1 MTNLNDKI
9 AIITGA
15 AGGQGEAAARL
26 FVRYGAQVVVTD
38 LQEKG
43 ADVAQSLGDRAFFM
57 RLDVSDAAAWAGVV
71 EETERRFGLPTVLV
85 NNAGYFAPKPL
96 TETTADDI
104 ERHFRI
110 NQLGTFLGMKALL
123 DPMQRAG
130 GGSIIN
136 TVSISAVRHLPGQF
150 AYAASK
156 WAVRGMSG
164 NAASELARTGIR
176 VNSVYP
182 GLIDTPMLAGNSPE
196 TNAAYA
202 QMVPIGRMARPEE
215 VAEAVAFL
223 ASDASS
229 YLTGAEIAVD
239 GGARL

>member
-1 MTNLNDKI
+1 MTDLSGKI

-26 FVRYGAQVVVTD
+26 LVKYGACVAITD
-38 LQEKG
+38 VQDK
-43 ADVAQSLGDRAFFM
+43 AAHVAASLGDKAFFM
-57 RLDVSDAAAWAGVV
+57 HLDISDAAAWAAVV
-71 EETERRFGLPTVLV
+71 AETEQRFGIPNVLV

-96 TETTADDI
+96 AETSADDL
-104 ERHFRI
+104 ERHFRV

-123 DPMQRAG
+123 EPMQRG
-130 GGSIIN
+130 SGGSIIN
-136 TVSISAVRHLPGQF
+136 IVSMVAMRHLPGHF

-156 WAVRGMSG
+156 WALRGMSG
-164 NAASELARTGIR
+164 NAAVELARSGIR

-182 GLIDTPMLAGNSPE
+182 GLIDTPMIAGNSPE

-202 QMVPIGRMARPEE
+202 QMVPMGRMARSEE
-215 VAEAVAFL
+215 VAETVAFL